1 MCLADDVTTGMSA
14 PVYVDVLQND
24 VGIDC
29 TFADILSF
37 EALSFEG
44 GQVELVEG
52 FGPDGRSVLR
62 YTPVDEFIGTDS
74 FEYTSVING
83 VQDTCMVAVSVE
95 EAEPPDPL
103 RVADNPVGTTPG
115 IEVAYYALEP
125 ISFLP
130 DFSTLESF
138 SSEVVGDIEYA
149 STNGAFMGS
158 GLTDD
163 VGALFIGWV
172 EIPFAGQWRFSTV
185 SDDGSALYIGDQRIV
200 DNDGTHGMQ
209 ERTGAIGLEAGVHA
223 IRVEFFERG
232 GGAGLIV
239 KYAALVGRCRSFLEA
254 AWSHGGSLFQ
264 SPDLNGDGMVGGD
277 DLSLLLSQWGSD
289 GTADFD
295 EDGIVGG
302 SDLAYLLS
310 YWGEL

>member
-1 MCLADDVTTGMSA
+1 
-14 PVYVDVLQND
+14 
-24 VGIDC
+24 
-29 TFADILSF
+29 
-37 EALSFEG
+37 
-44 GQVELVEG
+44 
-52 FGPDGRSVLR
+52 
-62 YTPVDEFIGTDS
+62 
-74 FEYTSVING
+74 
-83 VQDTCMVAVSVE
+83 MVVVNVE

-103 RVADNPVGTTPG
+103 RAADNPVGATPG

-138 SSEVVGDIEYA
+138 SGEVVDDIEYE

-172 EIPFAGQWRFSTV
+172 EIPFAGQWRFSTD

-200 DNDGTHGMQ
+200 DNDGTHPMQ

-239 KYAALVGRCRSFLEA
+239 KYAAPGGALTVIPAS
-254 AWSHGGSLFQ
+254 AWSHGGALVPT
-264 SPDLNGDGMVGGD
+264 PDLNGDGVTD
-277 DLSLLLSQWGSD
+277 
-289 GTADFD
+289 
-295 EDGIVGG
+295 IVIA
-302 SDLAYLLS
+302 SHAYDPNGVNPQS
-310 YWGEL
+310 PPPGPRR